1 MQEPLLSAMPY
12 PDQRVNRDRPDP
24 LRSPVGPLY
33 PRWPLLSAIL
43 VNVGVVV
50 GFLLWRFAT
59 CPTSA
64 LGPLNGLCYANAWPT
79 WLQFVLIWLAF
90 LVGWLLAFIFGY
102 GTIELSRRREVGI
115 GRFFRTI
122 SHFEP
127 IRHLLYIYGG
137 LALLSIIVMWWSGR
151 LQAVPFGL
159 ASIILFVALWT
170 WTYIRRQRRPV
181 RQLSE
186 EELVPQS
193 VAATT
198 SPWYV
203 FRSLP
208 LIRGII
214 PPRPLRNQGNPGTAA
229 PGMQQPPDVI

>member
-1 MQEPLLSAMPY
+1 MQEPLLSAMP
-12 PDQRVNRDRPDP
+12 PPNQAVGRDRPDP
-24 LRSPVGPLY
+24 LRSPMGPMY
-33 PRWPLLSAIL
+33 PRWPLLSAISI
-43 VNVGVVV
+43 NAGGVI
-50 GFLLWRFAT
+50 GYFLWRFAS
-59 CPTSA
+59 CPASA
-64 LGPLNGLCYANAWPT
+64 LGPLGGLCHAASWPN
-79 WLQFVLIWLAF
+79 WLQFALVWLAF

-102 GTIELSRRREVGI
+102 GTIELSRRREVGVR
-115 GRFFRTI
+115 RFFRSI

-137 LALLSIIVMWWSGR
+137 LALLSIIVLWWLGR
-151 LQAVPFGL
+151 LQAVPFAL
-159 ASIILFVALWT
+159 ASIIFFVAL
-170 WTYIRRQRRPV
+170 WTYIRRQRRPA

-186 EELVPQS
+186 EELLQQS

-229 PGMQQPPDVI
+229 PGMQPPPDVI

>member
-1 MQEPLLSAMPY
+1 M
-12 PDQRVNRDRPDP
+12 
-24 LRSPVGPLY
+24 G
-33 PRWPLLSAIL
+33 
-43 VNVGVVV
+43 GVV
-50 GFLLWRFAT
+50 GFFLRHFAT
-59 CPTSA
+59 CPSIA
-64 LGPLNGLCYANAWPT
+64 LGPLSGLCYADSWPN
-79 WLQFVLIWLAF
+79 WLQFALIWLAF

-115 GRFFRTI
+115 RRFFRSI

-137 LALLSIIVMWWSGR
+137 LALLSIIVMWWSER
-151 LQAVPFGL
+151 LQPVPFAL

-170 WTYIRRQRRPV
+170 YIRRQRRSA

-186 EELVPQS
+186 DELLQQS

-198 SPWYV
+198 SSWYV

-229 PGMQQPPDVI
+229 PGMQPPPDVI